1 MHTNNS
7 NFKPITFFRKMAWY
21 KQTSIRKQVFGAFA
35 GVIIIIMVVSLV
47 GITGINRMAE
57 DVNALYYDRLYPAVE
72 MAQIT
77 EKLYENRLY
86 LEEYLNSEQPEE
98 QIAFITN
105 IRTNNKKIDSL
116 VSKYSESHLVD
127 DENKNLFIYRTEISK
142 YRHLENE
149 IIMLFKSDIESA
161 KMLFSKESSEEFR
174 NMIEP
179 IHKMTNIQLKIGQ
192 ELREDS
198 LKEARAIRLALYLA
212 MGIVLVVF
220 IIIASWLGFVYM
232 NQG

>member
-1 MHTNNS
+1 
-7 NFKPITFFRKMAWY
+7 MAWY
-21 KQTSIRKQVFGAFA
+21 KQTNIRKQVFGVFT
-35 GVIIIIMVVSLV
+35 GVVIIIMIVSLV

-77 EKLYENRLY
+77 EKLYENRLF
-86 LEEYLNSEQPEE
+86 LEENLNTEE
-98 QIAFITN
+98 LETQQKLIMGITK
-105 IRTNNKKIDSL
+105 NNKKIDSL
-116 VSKYSESHLVD
+116 ISKYAESHLVD
-127 DENKNLFIYRTEISK
+127 DENKNLLIYRTEISK
-142 YRHLENE
+142 YRHLEKE
-149 IIMLFKSDIESA
+149 IIMLSKTDVEGA

-198 LKEARAIRLALYLA
+198 LSEAKGIRLALYLS
-212 MGIVLVVF
+212 MGIILVLF
-220 IIIASWLGFVYM
+220 IVLAGWLGFVYM

>member
-1 MHTNNS
+1 
-7 NFKPITFFRKMAWY
+7 MAWY
-21 KQTSIRKQVFGAFA
+21 KQTNIRKQVFGVFT
-35 GVIIIIMVVSLV
+35 GVVIIIMIVSLV

-77 EKLYENRLY
+77 EKLYENRLF
-86 LEEYLNSEQPEE
+86 LEENLNTEE
-98 QIAFITN
+98 LETQQELIMGITK
-105 IRTNNKKIDSL
+105 NNKKIDSL
-116 VSKYSESHLVD
+116 ISKYAESHLVD
-127 DENKNLFIYRTEISK
+127 DENKNLLIYRTEISK
-142 YRHLENE
+142 YRHLEKE
-149 IIMLFKSDIESA
+149 IIMLSKTDVEGA
-161 KMLFSKESSEEFR
+161 KMLFSRESSEEFR

-198 LKEARAIRLALYLA
+198 LSEAKGIRLALYLS
-212 MGIVLVVF
+212 MGIILVLF
-220 IIIASWLGFVYM
+220 IVLAGWLGFVYM

>member
-1 MHTNNS
+1 
-7 NFKPITFFRKMAWY
+7 MAWY
-21 KQTSIRKQVFGAFA
+21 KQTNIRKQVFGVFT
-35 GVIIIIMVVSLV
+35 GVVIIIMIVSLV

-77 EKLYENRLY
+77 EKLYENRLF
-86 LEEYLNSEQPEE
+86 LEENLNTEE
-98 QIAFITN
+98 LETQQELIMGITK
-105 IRTNNKKIDSL
+105 NNKKIDSL
-116 VSKYSESHLVD
+116 ISKYAESHLVD
-127 DENKNLFIYRTEISK
+127 DENKNLLIYRTEISK
-142 YRHLENE
+142 YRHLEKE
-149 IIMLFKSDIESA
+149 IIMLSKTDVEGA

-192 ELREDS
+192 ELKEDS
-198 LKEARAIRLALYLA
+198 LSEAKGIRLALYLS
-212 MGIVLVVF
+212 MGIILVLF
-220 IIIASWLGFVYM
+220 IVLAGWLGFVYM